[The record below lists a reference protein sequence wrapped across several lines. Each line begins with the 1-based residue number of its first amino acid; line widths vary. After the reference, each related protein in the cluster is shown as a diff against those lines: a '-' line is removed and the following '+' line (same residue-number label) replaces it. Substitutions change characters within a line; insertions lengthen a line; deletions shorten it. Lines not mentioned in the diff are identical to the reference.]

1 MKKFS
6 LSLFLILVWTLF
18 PFKSLALEFS
28 VEEPC
33 SGKTLYK
40 RTLNGFDTNVGQLTI
55 QQLELW
61 GVDYVGSELGIHSL
75 QGTPYGQ
82 DALEII
88 NRLEMRS
95 YGWCFSVDGEIPE
108 VLPPYFSL
116 HDKPNA
122 KVTWFFG
129 FAYYNAGEWV
139 SQCEKVSELKPSF
152 ICK

>member
-1 MKKFS
+1 MKKI
-6 LSLFLILVWTLF
+6 SLFLFLVTTWILF
-18 PFKSLALEFS
+18 PFKSLALEF
-28 VEEPC
+28 VVQEPC
-33 SGKTLYK
+33 SGETLYQKTLSD
-40 RTLNGFDTNVGQLTI
+40 FETNVGALTI

-61 GVDYVGSELGIHSL
+61 GVDYVGSDLGIHSL
-75 QGTPYGQ
+75 KGTPYGQ

-95 YGWCFSVDGEIPE
+95 YGWCYSVDGDVPE

-116 HDKPNA
+116 AEKPNA
-122 KVTWFFG
+122 RVTWFFG

-139 SQCEKVSELKPSF
+139 SQCERVSELKPAF